1 MTILVDV
8 DNVLED
14 LNQAWVNAVNE
25 KYGTNVSPNDI
36 VSWDIEQFF
45 DGLSRTQVFSPLHDK
60 RFWESLEPIDGAPEY
75 LKKLIDDGYQV
86 LLVTSSHPD
95 TIQYKYRFIVKY
107 FPYISFKD
115 IIFAS
120 KKQMIRGDV
129 MIDDAPH
136 NLEGGEYLG
145 LLMYSPHNRG
155 YNAEEQGFIRVDNW
169 EQIYNTIKN
178 IVV

>member
-155 YNAEEQGFIRVDNW
+155 YNAEEQGFIPVDNW

>member
-169 EQIYNTIKN
+169 EQIYNTIKST
-178 IVV
+178 VV